1 MLREKDGK
9 IILLKDNGSEL
20 IEIKEITT
28 TKKVY
33 NAPKGFLPLDID
45 FELKY
50 IYEHGEYSIPRYKYI
65 MHIGSSRSS
74 KSWSIEEWCIRKCE
88 TIKNLRINIWRDTRT
103 SLGDTIWKDF
113 KKLFPLSGRSYKFT
127 RNTVPLHFEGTDS
140 IIEPHGADVTN
151 AHGITQ
157 DIAWLNEPY
166 LIGLDTFNQID
177 QRCEQMIIDLNPKEN
192 HWSDDLQKHPRCKV
206 IHSTFMLNPF
216 CPPEQ
221 KRKILSYDPNNPIN
235 VDNNTADAYM
245 HSVYALG
252 EKAERPNRIFRFT
265 EIPDSQYH
273 ELDKPIYYGIDWG
286 KVHNM
291 GVIEVK
297 TYDNDIYVHEINYKS
312 EDTLRNDLTATE
324 RRQIDR
330 SEDEGF
336 VQWLCTTKFNI
347 PFDRPVVCDN
357 NRRNKII
364 SLRKIGYDYAVA
376 CRKFPGSLL
385 DNIDLLTNLN
395 VYYTRSSVNIAYEQ
409 ENYSRKV
416 DKRSGE
422 VLEEPED
429 KDDHLMQPLSY
440 VVRNLYDND
449 VLRKF

>member
-1 MLREKDGK
+1 
-9 IILLKDNGSEL
+9 
-20 IEIKEITT
+20 
-28 TKKVY
+28 
-33 NAPKGFLPLDID
+33 
-45 FELKY
+45 
-50 IYEHGEYSIPRYKYI
+50 
-65 MHIGSSRSS
+65 MHVGSSRSS
-74 KSWSIEEWCIRKCE
+74 KTWSISEWCIRKCE

-113 KKLFPLSGRSYKFT
+113 KKIFPMSGRAYKFT
-127 RNTVPLHFEGTDS
+127 RNTVPIHFESTDS

-166 LIGLDTFNQID
+166 LIGKDIFDQID
-177 QRCEQMIIDLNPKEN
+177 QRSDQVIIDLNPKEN

-235 VDNNTADAYM
+235 VDNDTADAYL

-252 EKAERPNRIFRFT
+252 EKAERPNRIFRFK
-265 EIPDSQYH
+265 EIPDSEYH
-273 ELDKPIYYGIDWG
+273 NLDKPIYYGIDWG

-291 GVIEVK
+291 GVLEVK
-297 TYDNDIYVHEINYKS
+297 TLDNDIFVHEINYKS
-312 EDTLRNDLTATE
+312 EDTLKDELTATE
-324 RRQIDR
+324 RAQIDK
-330 SEDEGF
+330 SQDEGF
-336 VQWLCTTKFNI
+336 VQWLCVTKFKI

-357 NRRNKII
+357 NRKHKIL
-364 SLRKIGYDYAVA
+364 SLRKIGYDYAKA

-385 DNIDLLTNLN
+385 DNIDILTNID
-395 VYYTRSSVNIAYEQ
+395 VYYTKSSKNIKYEQ

-429 KDDHLMQPLSY
+429 KDDHLMQPLAY
-440 VVRNLYDND
+440 VVRDLYDNN
-449 VLRKF
+449 VLVKF